1 MAVPH
6 HQARRPAT
14 LAVVVSAGVSVYLP
28 RTLAAVAEQTHAPD
42 VVLVVDV
49 GAPGRDLGTG
59 IPVHEAVTD
68 AGLEAV
74 TRVRVVRAPEAT
86 TFGEAVR
93 LGLVAYRE
101 LVERAARRAHRRGWD
116 GGLSGQGTLAPGG
129 PWAGVTGELNP
140 VTTGE
145 IRAVGEGRADPAAAA
160 DWLWLLHDD
169 SAPEPAA
176 LDQLLHA
183 AESGRSVAVA
193 GAKQRDWAEPDRLL
207 EVGVRATRSARR
219 VSDIEPGE
227 IDQGQHDDREDVLA
241 VGLAGAL
248 VRSDVWE
255 ELGGPDPV
263 LGPFGDGLDLSRR
276 ARLARH
282 RVVVVPTAVVHH
294 ARASFLGLRGDGGP
308 TSPDRP
314 DPRRSFLARRRAQLH
329 NALVAAPAA
338 AVPFLLLGLVIL
350 APLRALWRIAT
361 KELGLA
367 AAEIGAALAVLGA
380 PGALWRA
387 RRTAGRTRRLS
398 PRALAPLQ
406 ATGADIRRTKR
417 DVRRQATAARRA
429 AQAPSE
435 LEIAERAALA
445 RRRRVVGAVVA
456 VVLAAVALV
465 TFLPVVQGGALTG
478 GALLPADTRLGD
490 LWGAARS
497 GWVPG
502 GDGTPGPPDALWQVL
517 AALQLPFAAFGASTS
532 VLLSVLVLLA
542 LPLAGAGAWF
552 AAGAATR
559 AVALRAWAA
568 AGWALAPPLLLA
580 VGQGRVGALLA
591 HLALP
596 WVALGVARAAGVNRR
611 DIVLPGLVGARRVV
625 PVTTR
630 VTGDEPEPR
639 VLAGPPEA
647 GVVARRSAAG
657 SVAAAAGAALAL
669 AVAAAGAP
677 VLLPTSL
684 LVLAVVAVVVPRR
697 RLLVL
702 AVPLPALV
710 LLAPTVV
717 TALSD
722 VAGGSW
728 RLLVSDPG
736 RAWSA
741 GQAPA
746 WLGVLGW
753 PVRPPAFPGL
763 AGDGVA
769 GFLATWGLLA
779 GGAVLTALALVALVR
794 GTARARA
801 VRAGWLLVVAGLGVA
816 VLSARTGVAVGSS
829 LDGSS
834 QVVTG
839 WPGTGL
845 SLVVLGM
852 LLAAVAG
859 GDGLRTTLAGRSF
872 GWRQVVAAALTVL
885 AVLGPLATVGG
896 WLVAVR
902 AGLGEP
908 TALLAVTART
918 ADPVPAVA
926 GEMQRSGQR
935 SRVLA
940 LVPTADGLRAEL
952 WRGPGPQLVETSS
965 AADLRELA
973 AVETRTGSQDS
984 AADAAPGD
992 DPASAADDASAP
1004 DAADAAL
1011 AAVVAALAAGAT
1023 EDVGPALGEH
1033 AVGVVVIPPEPG
1045 YVPPGTEPTGAER
1058 TALVARLDATAGLE
1072 RVTEN
1077 AAGVVWR
1084 VSTDAARS
1092 GAAESVARAR
1102 VVDADGAW
1110 VQDVDAGVV
1119 KIGTELASGPEGRRL
1134 VLAEGADAG
1143 WQAWYDG
1150 RPLRAT
1156 TDGWRQ
1162 AFELPAHTG
1171 TLTVGYVTPLGG
1183 FWTWAQGIVLGL
1195 TALLALPVRRRRG
1208 EID

>member
-28 RTLAAVAEQTHAPD
+28 RTLAAVAGQTHAPD

-59 IPVHEAVTD
+59 IPVHEAVSD

-145 IRAVGEGRADPAAAA
+145 IRAVGEARADTAAAA

-207 EVGVRATRSARR
+207 EVGVRATRTARR

-329 NALVAAPAA
+329 NALVAAPGP
-338 AVPFLLLGLVIL
+338 AVPFLLLGLVAL

-367 AAEIGAALAVLGA
+367 AAEIGAALAVLAA

-387 RRTAGRTRRLS
+387 RRHAARTRRLS

-445 RRRRVVGAVVA
+445 RRRRVVGAAGA
-456 VVLAAVALV
+456 VVLAVVALV

-478 GALLPADTRLGD
+478 GALLPADARIGD
-490 LWGAARS
+490 LWGAARN

-502 GDGTPGPPDALWQVL
+502 GDGTPGPPDPLWQVL
-517 AALQLPFAAFGASTS
+517 AVLQLGFAAFGATTS

-580 VGQGRVGALLA
+580 VGQGRVGALLT

-611 DIVLPGLVGARRVV
+611 DVVLPGLVGARRVV
-625 PVTTR
+625 PLVART
-630 VTGDEPEPR
+630 TGDEHEPR

-677 VLLPTSL
+677 VLLPASL

-717 TALSD
+717 AALSD

-736 RAWSA
+736 RAWTA

-763 AGDGVA
+763 GGDGVA
-769 GFLATWGLLA
+769 GFLAAWGLLA
-779 GGAVLTALALVALVR
+779 GGAVLAVLALVALVR

-801 VRAGWLLVVAGLGVA
+801 VRAGWLLVVVGLGVA
-816 VLSARTGVAVGSS
+816 VLSARTDVAVGSS
-829 LDGSS
+829 LDGSAEI
-834 QVVTG
+834 VTG

-852 LLAAVAG
+852 LTAVVAG
-859 GDGLRTTLAGRSF
+859 ADGLRTTLAGRSF
-872 GWRQVVAAALTVL
+872 GWRQVAAAALTVL

-908 TALLAVTART
+908 TTLLAVTART

-926 GEMQRSGQR
+926 AEMQRSGQR

-973 AVETRTGSQDS
+973 AVGTDTGSEDPDDAAS
-984 AADAAPGD
+984 ADAAEAGR
-992 DPASAADDASAP
+992 
-1004 DAADAAL
+1004 DAADTAL
-1011 AAVVAALAAGAT
+1011 AAAVAALAAGAA
-1023 EDVGPALGEH
+1023 DDIGPALGEH
-1033 AVGVVVIPPEPG
+1033 AVGVVVVPPEAS
-1045 YVPPGTEPTGAER
+1045 YVPPGTEPTAAAR
-1058 TALVARLDATAGLE
+1058 TELVARLDATAGLE

-1119 KIGTELASGPEGRRL
+1119 KVGAELPSGPEGRRL
-1134 VLAEGADAG
+1134 VLAERADTG

-1183 FWTWAQGIVLGL
+1183 FWTWAQGIVIGL

-1208 EID
+1208 EFD